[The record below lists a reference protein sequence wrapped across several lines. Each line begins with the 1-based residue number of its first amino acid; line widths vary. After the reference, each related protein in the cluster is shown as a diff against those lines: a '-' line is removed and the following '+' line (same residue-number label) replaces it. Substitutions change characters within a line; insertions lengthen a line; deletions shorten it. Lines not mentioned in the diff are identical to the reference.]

1 MKTVKKDKKIARASD
16 DAAREMVKTKGWKYC
31 SKSEWREKVRDAKP
45 VETKKKV
52 KKKSLKKRD
61 LKKLFG
67 IPHPSNQCDAKY
79 VENPKATAFRDKVLG
94 KKKFIKVD
102 DAGVDLKTGKFNG

>member
-1 MKTVKKDKKIARASD
+1 MPDG
-16 DAAREMVKTKGWKYC
+16 AAQEMIQKGWKYC

-52 KKKSLKKRD
+52 TKKSLKKRD

-67 IPHPSNQCDAKY
+67 TPSNYGDVKY
-79 VENPKATAFRDKVLG
+79 AENPKATAFRDKVLG

>member
-1 MKTVKKDKKIARASD
+1 MPDGLAQ
-16 DAAREMVKTKGWKYC
+16 EMVKTKGWKYC

-52 KKKSLKKRD
+52 TKKDLKKKQKN

-67 IPHPSNQCDAKY
+67 VPQSSSQCDAKY
-79 VENPKATAFRDKVLG
+79 VENPKANTLRDKILG
-94 KKKFIKVD
+94 KKKWAEAKNKSKSN
-102 DAGVDLKTGKFNG
+102 A

>member
-1 MKTVKKDKKIARASD
+1 MKTIKKNKEIKRVSDKQAEEKVK
-16 DAAREMVKTKGWKYC
+16 EGWKYC
-31 SKSEWREKVRDAKP
+31 PKSEWREKVRDAKP

-52 KKKSLKKRD
+52 KKKNLKKKN

-79 VENPKATAFRDKVLG
+79 VENPKANTLRDKILG
-94 KKKFIKVD
+94 KKK
-102 DAGVDLKTGKFNG
+102 